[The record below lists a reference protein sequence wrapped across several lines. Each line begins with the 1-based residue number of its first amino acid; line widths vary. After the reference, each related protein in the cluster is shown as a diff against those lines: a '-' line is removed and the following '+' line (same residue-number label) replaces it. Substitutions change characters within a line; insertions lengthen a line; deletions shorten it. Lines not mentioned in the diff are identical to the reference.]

1 MCIRDRS
8 DTVRSLLYGIAVTEP
23 RVYVG
28 VGVAVLMMAA
38 LAAWSPTRR
47 AVRIDPKTAMRAD

>member
-1 MCIRDRS
+1 
-8 DTVRSLLYGIAVTEP
+8 
-23 RVYVG
+23 
-28 VGVAVLMMAA
+28 MMAA